1 MSRLAVLLAALG
13 CLVLA
18 PAASA
23 HPTSN
28 LLSRV
33 AGNGQFGS
41 SQAGVHNDF
50 VFDVTGPATPDS
62 ASPPSGRFDMSAAT
76 PSGTTGFGGTA
87 TCLTIDPIG
96 VAAGMLFKADVAGPG
111 NPPGFFGFL
120 VHVLD
125 PDDAGGGGTAD
136 RMDITKLNEKQYNR
150 QAAQGCAPTFPRSK
164 LVSGDITIQRGT
176 RG

>member
-1 MSRLAVLLAALG
+1 MKRVAVLLAALG

-23 HPTSN
+23 YPTSN
-28 LLSRV
+28 VLSRV
-33 AGNGQFGS
+33 AGNGQFGTT
-41 SQAGVHNDF
+41 AGVHNQF
-50 VFDVTGPATPDS
+50 TFDVAGPATPD
-62 ASPPSGRFDMSAAT
+62 AGSPPSGRFDMTAAT

-96 VAAGMLFKADVAGPG
+96 VAAGMLFKADVVGPG

-125 PDDAGGGGTAD
+125 PDDAAGGGTAD

-150 QAAQGCAPTFPRSK
+150 QAAQGCAPAFPRSK

-176 RG
+176 QG